1 MTLGFRGKVLGILAA
16 MAAVFVVLGAV
27 GWFLISSSLRAVDT
41 VEEMNDVLATVGQ
54 MSRRMTE
61 VRTNV
66 VAHVGA
72 TTNADYRK
80 QLDARIAELDQ
91 KIAADLDALAATA
104 HTDEEQ
110 RAIQNLRD
118 AWTAYRQSAERTLQL
133 SRRYDLVAAQQTL
146 TSDGAQK
153 FDALLQAIRETES
166 VAQADA
172 QANTSKTQA
181 QLNMLRFTTL
191 GAAGLALVA
200 FVIGFLV
207 LRPALRTVSAVA
219 QVSEQLAERELAALE
234 HALGRLAA
242 GDLTARFA
250 VSTEPLTVRGHD
262 ELARMSQAFNKML
275 ERLRAVG
282 ETFGQ
287 ALDDLAQLIGQV
299 RRAVSEVNQAGS
311 QTQALSAQIAD
322 ATTAVARTVQDV
334 AQGSST
340 QAEQV
345 SAASTAVDEMSQT
358 IQAVAKAAQEQGR
371 ALQRA
376 TELVQQMAERNQR
389 AGELARVVTER
400 AGRNR
405 EQAESGGA
413 VVERTLGAMER
424 VRVQVEA
431 TARAIQELGER
442 SKQIGQIVEVI
453 NDLTEQTNLLALNA
467 AIEAARAGEA
477 GKGFAV
483 VAEEVR
489 KLAERSAAS
498 TQEIAQMVQGIQRT
512 VEQAVAAMTESA
524 GSVTQVS
531 DEAREVAQVF
541 QAIRQAADEV
551 AERNRELLQALE
563 EIAKR
568 SAELRATMEDTAT
581 IAEENAASASEL
593 SSTAE
598 QVRSS
603 IRHVTAVAEQNA
615 AAAEE
620 VSAATQ
626 EMATQVGEIAAA
638 AEQLVGLAGRLA
650 QLVERFRVGDEEQAG
665 SVAAVRSGDGVPWGN
680 GTAKG
685 PEFAHP
691 ARVGTSVPGN
701 GRGTW

>member
-1 MTLGFRGKVLGILAA
+1 MALGFKGKVLGILAA
-16 MAAVFVVLGAV
+16 MAAVFVLLGAV
-27 GWFLISSSLRAVDT
+27 GWFWISSSLRAVDT
-41 VEEMNDVLATVGQ
+41 VEEMNGVLATVGQ

-61 VRTNV
+61 VRTSV

-91 KIAADLDALAATA
+91 MIATDLDTLAATA
-104 HTDEEQ
+104 HTADEQ
-110 RAIQNLRD
+110 QTVQNLRD
-118 AWTAYRQSAERTLQL
+118 AWKSYRDSAERTLQL
-133 SRRYDLVAAQQTL
+133 SRRYDLVAAQQNMT
-146 TSDGAQK
+146 TDAAQK
-153 FDALLQAIRETES
+153 FDALLQVIRDLEAAS
-166 VAQADA
+166 QADA
-172 QANTSKTQA
+172 RAVADRAHA
-181 QLNMLRFTTL
+181 QLALLRYAMV
-191 GAAGLALVA
+191 GAAGLAVAA
-200 FVIGFLV
+200 FVVGFLV
-207 LRPALRTVSAVA
+207 LRPVLRTVSAVA
-219 QVSEQLAERELAALE
+219 RASERLAEEEFAALE
-234 HALGRLAA
+234 TALGQLAA
-242 GDLTARFA
+242 GDLTGRF
-250 VSTEPLTVRGHD
+250 VVTTEPLGIRGRD
-262 ELARMSQAFNKML
+262 ELARMAQAFDRML
-275 ERLRAVG
+275 ERLRVVS
-282 ETFGQ
+282 ETFGR
-287 ALDDLAQLIGQV
+287 AVEGLSQLVGQV
-299 RRAVSEVNQAGS
+299 RIAVGQVHGAGS
-311 QTQALSAQIAD
+311 QAQVLSAQIAE
-322 ATTAVARTVQDV
+322 ATTAVARTVQGV
-334 AQGSST
+334 AQGSAR

-400 AGRNR
+400 AGWNR

-512 VEQAVAAMTESA
+512 VEQAVGAMAESA

-531 DEAREVAQVF
+531 DEAREVGQVF
-541 QAIRQAADEV
+541 QAIRQAAEEV
-551 AERNRELLQALE
+551 AERNRELLQVLE

-568 SAELRATMEDTAT
+568 SAELRATMEDTAA

-593 SSTAE
+593 ASTAE
-598 QVRSS
+598 QVRGA
-603 IRHVTAVAEQNA
+603 IRQVTGVAEQNA

-620 VSAATQ
+620 VSAATE
-626 EMATQVGEIAAA
+626 EMATQVGGIAAA
-638 AEQLVGLAGRLA
+638 AEELVGLAGQLA
-650 QLVERFRVGDEEQAG
+650 TLVERFRVAVEERG
-665 SVAAVRSGDGVPWGN
+665 SVPVPVRTEAAAAANGHRWDGEPAGGLAVRSMPG
-680 GTAKG
+680 
-685 PEFAHP
+685 
-691 ARVGTSVPGN
+691 GN
-701 GRGTW
+701 GRGAW